1 MSAEGNRTHSIP
13 SAALGNAERSPR
25 SALASG
31 CLVQRGATAD
41 VGAAKVRAARSTSRP
56 RQFNEVQQEEEV
68 MSLDVHVSLDEAIA
82 QVRAAGYRVSK
93 PKAKSKGRVGPT
105 FVAEFADGTITR
117 MSTFTSPANLDVDR
131 GVRLSQAAYEARAR
145 RRFGGS
151 LRPVLPPIVRARFE
165 RDGKTLASYD
175 EQACSGSGA

>member
-1 MSAEGNRTHSIP
+1 
-13 SAALGNAERSPR
+13 
-25 SALASG
+25 
-31 CLVQRGATAD
+31 
-41 VGAAKVRAARSTSRP
+41 
-56 RQFNEVQQEEEV
+56 

-82 QVRAAGYRVSK
+82 QVRAAGYRVSSK
-93 PKAKSKGRVGPT
+93 PKAKSNGRVGPT

-175 EQACSGSGA
+175 EQACNGSGA